1 MAICME
7 SKLPGRSIADWA
19 GDAGLYHRLRDSVL
33 ELTRGAGTFGDRANY
48 VIERLRPIRPAD
60 FPNEMQALFLQFQ
73 ALDQEAVLHFPAGT
87 LLRSSRLSPR
97 KRRAFADVIFNLY
110 EEMLKARVRGGMED

>member
-1 MAICME
+1 MATCME
-7 SKLPGRSIADWA
+7 GELSGRSMDDWA

-33 ELTRGAGTFGDRANY
+33 EMTRGAGSFGDRANY

-60 FPNEMQALFLQFQ
+60 FPAAVQPLFEQFQ
-73 ALDQEAVLHFPAGT
+73 ALDRESVLHFPAAT

-97 KRRAFADVIFNLY
+97 KRKALADITFNLY
-110 EEMLKARVRGGMED
+110 EEMLKARVRRGLED